1 MNRTANIEHEVK
13 AGWYV
18 KIQDAYATRA
28 ARDIVFLV
36 TDVARTV
43 TNQRVAFLSP
53 LTTGKRK
60 RKALTWT
67 LERVESPVSPS
78 FDDIE
83 PGQVWHVVPRCL
95 TGTVINKFRS
105 VSDSP
110 GRPAGTEY
118 VELIDA
124 NGMSFF
130 NYPHQLAP
138 VECPS
143 CGVQLKRNGAVD
155 ALAGEPAE
163 HYSDC
168 AR

>member
-1 MNRTANIEHEVK
+1 MNGTANIEHEVM

-18 KIQDAYATRA
+18 KVQDAHATRA
-28 ARDIVFLV
+28 ARGVVFLV
-36 TDVARTV
+36 TDIEW
-43 TNQRVAFLSP
+43 TNGQRVARLSP
-53 LTTGKRK
+53 TTAGR
-60 RKALTWT
+60 RNRTALTWT
-67 LERVESPVSPS
+67 LERVEIPAGPS

-95 TGTVINKFRS
+95 TGKVINKFRS

-124 NGMSFF
+124 LGMSFF
-130 NYPHQLAP
+130 NYPHHLAP

-155 ALAGEPAE
+155 ALPGEPAE